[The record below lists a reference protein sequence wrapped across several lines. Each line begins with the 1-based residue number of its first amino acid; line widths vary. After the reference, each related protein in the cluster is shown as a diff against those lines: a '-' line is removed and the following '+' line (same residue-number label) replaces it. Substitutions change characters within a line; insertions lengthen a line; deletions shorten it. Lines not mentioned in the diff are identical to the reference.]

1 MSRKTICKTV
11 LTVALGLAAC
21 TAPITRTAA
30 QSTTSSSSG
39 SSSVA
44 SSSSGG
50 SGSNI
55 VTGTDPEPDYVGIT
69 RTFPQIVAACLRKTF
84 CLNRLSR

>member
-69 RTFPQIVAACLRKTF
+69 GPSQIVAICLRKTF